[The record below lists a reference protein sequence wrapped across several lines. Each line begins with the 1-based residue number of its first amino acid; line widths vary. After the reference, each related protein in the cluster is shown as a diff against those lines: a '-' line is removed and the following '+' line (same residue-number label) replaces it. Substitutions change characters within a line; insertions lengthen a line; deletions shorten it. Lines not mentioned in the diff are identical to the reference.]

1 MAKNFKNKYHDE
13 ERESPKAIKQEKRAS
28 NIPRKKTISAKG
40 KTLTYKPGM
49 TVSEVASEL
58 GISNA
63 EIMKRLM
70 GLGVMT
76 SINQSIDRDTI
87 ELIAIDLGFSIQDEV
102 ITDLTRFDEMTFE
115 DKEEDLVKRPPIV
128 TVMGHVDHGKTT
140 LLDTIR
146 NTRVTSTEAGGI
158 TQHIGAYQVNVHG
171 EKITFIDTPG
181 HAAFTEM
188 RARGAQVTDIVIVV
202 VAADDGVMPQTKEAI
217 DHAKSANV
225 PIIIAINKIDRPQAN
240 PEHVKTELANIGLI
254 PEDWGGDIPFVEISA
269 LKGINIEEL
278 LEVVL
283 LVSEIK
289 ELKANPNRLA
299 TGTVVEAKLD
309 RGRGVVATVIVSNGT
324 LKVGDNIV
332 IGNTYGKIRTMSDG
346 TKKRL
351 TSALPSQ
358 PVEITGL
365 MDIPS
370 AGDMFVSIEDERQ
383 ARQIAEERTSRQREG
398 ELQKQK
404 RASLKSLFKE
414 AEAEEKELVL
424 IIRGD
429 THGTIEAL
437 KSSLEKIDIEG
448 FHVNVI
454 RASVGAIT
462 ETDVHLAV
470 ASNAIIL
477 GFNVRPIAMVRDM
490 AKQEG
495 IEIRLY
501 NVIYKAIEDIE
512 RALMGMLE
520 PKFEEIVTGEA
531 EVRNI
536 FKSSKVGT
544 IAGCYVTNGL
554 IQRNSNV
561 RLLREGIVVY
571 EGKLASLKRFKD
583 DVREVRQGYECG
595 LSIENFDDIKE
606 GDIIEGFLDKEVKE
620 WASH

>member
-1 MAKNFKNKYHDE
+1 MAKNYKDKYNEYNDE
-13 ERESPKAIKQEKRAS
+13 ERESPKAIKQEKRTS
-28 NIPRKKTISAKG
+28 NIPRKKPVSAKG

-76 SINQSIDRDTI
+76 SINQSIDRDTV
-87 ELIAIDLGFSIQDEV
+87 ELIAIDLGFLIQDEV
-102 ITDLTRFDEMTFE
+102 ITDITRFDEMTFE
-115 DKEEDLVKRPPIV
+115 DKAEDLVKRPPIV

-158 TQHIGAYQVNVHG
+158 TQHIGAYQVEIKG

-217 DHAKSANV
+217 DHARSANV
-225 PIIIAINKIDRPQAN
+225 PIIIAVNKIDRPQAN
-240 PEHVKTELANIGLI
+240 PEHVKTELANLGLLA
-254 PEDWGGDIPFVEISA
+254 EDWGGDIPFVEISA
-269 LKGINIEEL
+269 LKGININEL
-278 LEVVL
+278 LEVIL

-309 RGRGVVATVIVSNGT
+309 KGRGVVATVIVSNGT

-346 TKKRL
+346 TKRRL

-429 THGTIEAL
+429 TQGTIEAL
-437 KSSLEKIDIEG
+437 KNSLEKIDVEG

-454 RASVGAIT
+454 RSSVGAIT
-462 ETDVHLAV
+462 ETDVNLAV
-470 ASNAIIL
+470 ASNAVIL
-477 GFNVRPIAMVRDM
+477 GFNVRPIALVRDM
-490 AKQEG
+490 AKHEG
-495 IEIRLY
+495 VEIRLY
-501 NVIYKAIEDIE
+501 NVIYKAIEEIE
-512 RALMGMLE
+512 KALKGMLE
-520 PKFEEIVTGEA
+520 PKFEEVVIGEA

-536 FKSSKVGT
+536 FKSSKAGT
-544 IAGCYVTNGL
+544 IAGCYVTNGS
-554 IQRNSNV
+554 IQRGSNV
-561 RLLREGIVVY
+561 RLLRDGIVVY

-583 DVREVRQGYECG
+583 DAREVKQGYECG

-606 GDIIEGFLDKEVKE
+606 GDTIEAFLDKEVKE
-620 WASH
+620 

>member
-1 MAKNFKNKYHDE
+1 MAKHFTKKNE
-13 ERESPKAIKQEKRAS
+13 EKESPKAIKQEKRTS
-28 NIPRKKTISAKG
+28 NIPKKKPVSAKG

-49 TVSEVASEL
+49 TVSEVASGL

-63 EIMKRLM
+63 DIMRRLM

-76 SINQSIDRDTI
+76 SINQSMDRDTI
-87 ELIAIDLGFSIQDEV
+87 ELIAIDLGFNIEDEV
-102 ITDLTRFDEMTFE
+102 ITDITRYDEMTFD

-146 NTRVTSTEAGGI
+146 NTRVASGEAGGI
-158 TQHIGAYQVNVHG
+158 TQHIGAYQVDIHG

-188 RARGAQVTDIVIVV
+188 RARGAQVTDIVIIV

-217 DHAKSANV
+217 DHAKSADV
-225 PIIIAINKIDRPQAN
+225 PIIIAVNKIDRPQAN
-240 PEHVKTELANIGLI
+240 PEQVKTELANLGLI
-254 PEDWGGDIPFVEISA
+254 PEDWGGNTPFVEISA
-269 LKGINIEEL
+269 LKGINIDEL
-278 LEVVL
+278 LEVVVL
-283 LVSEIK
+283 LSEIE

-309 RGRGVVATVIVSNGT
+309 KGRGVVATVIVNNGT
-324 LKVGDNIV
+324 LKVGDNLV
-332 IGNTYGKIRTMSDG
+332 IGNTYGKIRTMSDDVKHRI
-346 TKKRL
+346 T
-351 TSALPSQ
+351 TATPSQ

-370 AGDMFVSIEDERQ
+370 AGDRFVCLEDEKQ

-398 ELQKQK
+398 DLQKQK
-404 RASLKSLFKE
+404 RASLKTLFKE

-437 KSSLEKIDIEG
+437 KSSLEKINVEG

-454 RASVGAIT
+454 RSSVGAIT
-462 ETDVHLAV
+462 ENDVQLAV

-490 AKQEG
+490 AKHDG
-495 IEIRLY
+495 VEIRLY
-501 NVIYKAIEDIE
+501 NVIYKAIEEIE
-512 RALMGMLE
+512 AALKGMLAPE
-520 PKFEEIVTGEA
+520 FEEVVTGQV

-544 IAGCYVTNGL
+544 IAGCYVTDGSV
-554 IQRNSNV
+554 QRNSGV
-561 RLLREGIVVY
+561 RLLREGVVIY

-583 DVREVRQGYECG
+583 DVKEVRQGYECG
-595 LSIENFDDIKE
+595 LSIENYNDIKE
-606 GDIIEGFLDKEVKE
+606 GDVIEAFLDKEVE
-620 WASH
+620 R

>member
-1 MAKNFKNKYHDE
+1 MAKHFTKRNDE
-13 ERESPKAIKQEKRAS
+13 KESQKVVKQERRTS
-28 NIPRKKTISAKG
+28 NIPKKKPTSAKG
-40 KTLTYKPGM
+40 KTLTYRPGM
-49 TVSEVASEL
+49 TVSEVASGL

-63 EIMKRLM
+63 DIMRRLM

-87 ELIAIDLGFSIQDEV
+87 ELVAIEIGFNIEDEV
-102 ITDLTRFDEMTFE
+102 ITDITRYDEMTFE

-146 NTRVTSTEAGGI
+146 QTRVASGEAGGI
-158 TQHIGAYQVNVHG
+158 TQHIGAYQVDIHG

-188 RARGAQVTDIVIVV
+188 RARGAQVTDIVIIV

-217 DHAKSANV
+217 DHAKSAGV
-225 PIIIAINKIDRPQAN
+225 PIIIAVNKIDRPQAN
-240 PEHVKTELANIGLI
+240 PEQVKTELANLGLI
-254 PEDWGGDIPFVEISA
+254 PEDWGGNTPFVEISA
-269 LKGINIEEL
+269 LKGINIDSL
-278 LEVVL
+278 LEVVVL
-283 LVSEIK
+283 LSEIE

-309 RGRGVVATVIVSNGT
+309 KGRGVVATVIVSNGT
-324 LKVGDNIV
+324 LKVGDNLV
-332 IGNTYGKIRTMSDG
+332 IGNTYGKVRTMSDG
-346 TKKRL
+346 SKRRF

-370 AGDMFVSIEDERQ
+370 AGDKFVCIEDERQ

-398 ELQKQK
+398 DLQKQK
-404 RASLKSLFKE
+404 RASLRTLFKE

-437 KSSLEKIDIEG
+437 KSSLEKINIEG

-454 RASVGAIT
+454 RSSVGAIT
-462 ETDVHLAV
+462 ENDVQLAV

-490 AKQEG
+490 AKHDG
-495 IEIRLY
+495 VEIRLY
-501 NVIYKAIEDIE
+501 NVIYKAIEEIE
-512 RALMGMLE
+512 AALKGMLAPE
-520 PKFEEIVTGEA
+520 FEEVVTGQA

-536 FKSSKVGT
+536 FRSSKVGV
-544 IAGCYVTNGL
+544 IAGCYVTDGSIL
-554 IQRNSNV
+554 RNSGV
-561 RLLREGIVVY
+561 RLLREGVVIY

-583 DVREVRQGYECG
+583 DAKEVRQGYECG
-595 LSIENFDDIKE
+595 LSIENYNDIKE
-606 GDIIEGFLDKEVKE
+606 GDIIEAFLDKEVEK
-620 WASH
+620 

>member
-1 MAKNFKNKYHDE
+1 MAKNYKDKYDEE
-13 ERESPKAIKQEKRAS
+13 ERESPKAIKQEKRTS
-28 NIPRKKTISAKG
+28 NIPRKKPVSAKG
-40 KTLTYKPGM
+40 KVLTYKPGM

-87 ELIAIDLGFSIQDEV
+87 ELIALDLGFQIQDEV
-102 ITDLTRFDEMTFE
+102 ITDITRFDEMTFE
-115 DKEEDLVKRPPIV
+115 DKAEDLVKRPPIV

-158 TQHIGAYQVNVHG
+158 TQHIGAYQVEING

-217 DHAKSANV
+217 DHAKSAKV

-240 PEHVKTELANIGLI
+240 PEHVKTELANLGLLA
-254 PEDWGGDIPFVEISA
+254 EDWGGDIPFVEISA
-269 LKGINIEEL
+269 LKGININEL

-309 RGRGVVATVIVSNGT
+309 KGRGVVATVIVSNGT

-346 TKKRL
+346 TKRRL

-429 THGTIEAL
+429 TQGTIEAL
-437 KSSLEKIDIEG
+437 KGSLEKIDVEG

-454 RASVGAIT
+454 RSSVGAIT
-462 ETDVHLAV
+462 ETDVNLAV
-470 ASNAIIL
+470 ASNAVIL
-477 GFNVRPIAMVRDM
+477 GFNVRPIAMVRDL

-495 IEIRLY
+495 VEIRLY
-501 NVIYKAIEDIE
+501 NVIYKAIEEIE
-512 RALMGMLE
+512 RALKGMLE
-520 PKFEEIVTGEA
+520 PKFEEVVIGEV

-544 IAGCYVTNGL
+544 IAGCYVTNGS
-554 IQRNSNV
+554 IQRGSSV
-561 RLLREGIVVY
+561 RLLRDGIVVY

-583 DVREVRQGYECG
+583 DAREVKQGYECG

-606 GDIIEGFLDKEVKE
+606 GDIIEAFLDKEVKI
-620 WASH
+620 WVFH